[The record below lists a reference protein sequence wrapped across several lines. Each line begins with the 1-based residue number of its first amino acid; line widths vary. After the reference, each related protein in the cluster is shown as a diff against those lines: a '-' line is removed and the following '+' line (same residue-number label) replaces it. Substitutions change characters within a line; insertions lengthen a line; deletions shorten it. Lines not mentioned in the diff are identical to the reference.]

1 LSRDV
6 ARLPAF
12 EPLHLESIEV
22 VPIRVPLGRVFRGSK
37 YSMDSR
43 CTLITR
49 VRTREGIVGEAYNG
63 DEPGTQAEI
72 ARIIVDELGP
82 LLAGREIPAQA
93 ALWNALLPPTFD
105 ILRDRRL
112 VIMAMAAVD
121 SAAWDAVGKAL
132 GVPLWRLWGGSR
144 SSLPIIA
151 IGGYYDED
159 PGALAREMADYRR
172 LGIGGC
178 KFKVGGRSPE
188 EDAAR
193 LRSAR
198 EATGPDFV
206 LMADANQAWTL
217 QEAYRFARLVEDL
230 EIRWLE
236 EPVRWAND
244 RLDLAALRAKTPIPI
259 TAGQSETTASGARDL
274 IASGAID
281 VCNFDASWGGGPS
294 VWLRVAAVAETF
306 GVEMAHHE
314 EPQIAASLLAG
325 VTNGTYLECFH
336 PDRDPIFWQMLAS
349 RGGPVDGRYELSE
362 APGLGLELD
371 ASFIA
376 RWRDG

>member
-1 LSRDV
+1 MLW
-6 ARLPAF
+6 LPPG
-12 EPLHLESIEV
+12 PLHLTSVEV
-22 VPIRVPLGRVFRGSK
+22 VPIRVPLKRVFRGSK
-37 YSMDSR
+37 YSMNSR

-49 VRTREGIVGEAYNG
+49 VRTREGVIGEAYNG

-72 ARIIVDELGP
+72 ARIIVEELGP

-93 ALWNALLPPTFD
+93 ALWRALLPPTMD

-112 VIMAMAAVD
+112 VIMAIAAVD
-121 SAAWDAVGKAL
+121 SAAWDAAGRAL

-151 IGGYYDED
+151 IGGYYDDDET
-159 PGALAREMADYRR
+159 AIEREMADYRR

-178 KFKVGGRSPE
+178 KFKVGGRSPR

-193 LRSAR
+193 LRLAR
-198 EATGPDFV
+198 TAAGPDFV

-217 QEAYRFARLVEDL
+217 AEAVQFAELVDDL
-230 EIRWLE
+230 DVRWLE
-236 EPVRWAND
+236 EPVGWAND
-244 RLDLAALRAKTPIPI
+244 RLDLAALRTKVPIPI

-274 IASGAID
+274 IANGAID

-306 GVEMAHHE
+306 GVEMGHHE
-314 EPQIAASLLAG
+314 EPQIAAHLLAG
-325 VTNGTYLECFH
+325 VPNGTYLECFH
-336 PDRDPIFWQMLAS
+336 PDRDPIFWEMLTS
-349 RGGPVDGRYELSE
+349 RGGPRSGRYDLTE

-371 ASFIA
+371 PAFVA
-376 RWRDG
+376 RWRDD

>member
-1 LSRDV
+1 MTDH
-6 ARLPAF
+6 F
-12 EPLHLESIEV
+12 EPLHLESVEV
-22 VPIRVPLGRVFRGSK
+22 VPIRVPLGRVFQGSK

-49 VRTREGIVGEAYNG
+49 IRTREGIVGEAYNG
-63 DEPGTQAEI
+63 DEPRTQAEI

-93 ALWNALLPPTFD
+93 ALWNSLLPPTFD

-112 VIMAMAAVD
+112 VIMAMAAID
-121 SAAWDAVGKAL
+121 SAAWDAAGKAL

-151 IGGYYDED
+151 IGGYYDADE
-159 PGALAREMADYRR
+159 GALAREMADYRR

-188 EDAAR
+188 EDAGR
-193 LRSAR
+193 LRAAR
-198 EATGPDFV
+198 AAAGPDFV

-217 QEAYRFARLVEDL
+217 SEALRFARLVEDL
-230 EIRWLE
+230 DVRWLE

-244 RLDLAALRAKTPIPI
+244 RLDLAALRTKTPIPI

-294 VWLRVAAVAETF
+294 VWLRVAAVAETY
-306 GVEMAHHE
+306 GVEMGHHE
-314 EPQIAASLLAG
+314 EPQVAAHLLAG
-325 VTNGTYLECFH
+325 VANGTYLECFH

-349 RGGPVDGRYELSE
+349 RGGPVDGRYDLSE

-371 ASFIA
+371 PAFIS
-376 RWRDG
+376 RWTDA

>member
-1 LSRDV
+1 MID
-6 ARLPAF
+6 AYQ
-12 EPLHLESIEV
+12 PLHLESVEV
-22 VPIRVPLGRVFRGSK
+22 VPVRVPLKRVFRGSK

-49 VRTREGIVGEAYNG
+49 IRTREGIVGEAYNG
-63 DEPGTQAEI
+63 DEPETQAQI
-72 ARIIVDELGP
+72 ARIIVEELGP

-112 VIMAMAAVD
+112 VIMAIAAVD
-121 SAAWDAVGKAL
+121 SAAWDATGRAL

-159 PGALAREMADYRR
+159 IPTEMADYRR
-172 LGIGGC
+172 LGIAGC
-178 KFKVGGRSPE
+178 KFKVGGRTPE
-188 EDAAR
+188 EDADR
-193 LRSAR
+193 LRAAR
-198 EATGPDFV
+198 AAAGPDFV

-217 QEAYRFARLVEDL
+217 AEAIRFGRLVEDL
-230 EIRWLE
+230 DVRWLE

-244 RLDLAALRAKTPIPI
+244 RLDLAALRAKVPIPI

-274 IASGAID
+274 ITSGAID

-294 VWLRVAAVAETF
+294 VWLRVAV
-306 GVEMAHHE
+306 
-314 EPQIAASLLAG
+314 
-325 VTNGTYLECFH
+325 C
-336 PDRDPIFWQMLAS
+336 LAS
-349 RGGPVDGRYELSE
+349 RRRGRRVLRRGDGPSRGAADRRAPPRRRPERHVPRVLPPGSRPDLLGDAGEPRRPGRWLLSALGGARPRPR
-362 APGLGLELD
+362 ARPGLHRPV
-371 ASFIA
+371 A
-376 RWRDG
+376 R